1 MRPELKINAHPNEAR
16 TGAYLKIKR
25 IKAKPYNYVS
35 LNWEFKSDKPFAV
48 IDNAGFKEHMF
59 NLCFRAHSVLTI
71 PISCGSN
78 DHQLFKTFPR

>member
-1 MRPELKINAHPNEAR
+1 MRPELKINAHPNEAT

-59 NLCFRAHSVLTI
+59 NLNLC
-71 PISCGSN
+71 SN
-78 DHQLFKTFPR
+78 DHQLFKIFPR